1 VFPIYDVS
9 DSPADRPEALG
20 SKEKVWLMPEPR
32 HGLPAS
38 PHLFKAGR
46 PNTGENWAE
55 KACCEILKVLK
66 IPAAQYHLA
75 VRNGVQGVLAE
86 SFLPPRSSFVP
97 ANMFLSSI
105 DPAYNGTLRFYQT
118 RYTVSAALESLKLV
132 ALKGPL
138 HISDIYRDMSS
149 QDIFVGYLLFDAL
162 VGNTDR
168 HHENWGVVIV
178 EVEDPTM
185 VGKWNLTFHLAPSF
199 DHASS
204 LGRDLPDHK
213 RRKRLTTGDKRA
225 NVEAYAER
233 GRSAFFGADPVD
245 RTLTGRQI
253 VKSLVRLVPEPTR
266 TWAGGLVNLAPIH
279 LETIFQKM
287 PREFI
292 SEDAVRFAMRL
303 LAHNQGMIQEVAL
316 AL

>member
-20 SKEKVWLMPEPR
+20 SKEKVWLIPEPR
-32 HGLPAS
+32 HGLPAR

-55 KACCEILKVLK
+55 KACCEVLKVLK

-86 SFLPPRSSFVP
+86 SFLPPRAWFLP
-97 ANMFLSSI
+97 ANMFLSWS
-105 DPAYNGTLRFYQT
+105 DPAYDGTLRFHQT
-118 RYTVSAALESLKLV
+118 RYIVSTALESLMQF
-132 ALKGPL
+132 ALEPPL
-138 HISDIYRDMSS
+138 HISDMYRDMSAR
-149 QDIFVGYLLFDAL
+149 DLFVGYLLFDVL

-168 HHENWGVVIV
+168 HHENWGVVV
-178 EVEDPTM
+178 VEDWTM
-185 VGKWNLTFHLAPSF
+185 VGGSRFTFHLAPSF

-204 LGRDLPDHK
+204 LGRDLSNQK
-213 RRKRLTTGDKRA
+213 RRERLTTGDKRA
-225 NVEAYAER
+225 NVEAYADR
-233 GRSAFFGADPVD
+233 GRSAFFGADTVD
-245 RTLTGRQI
+245 RTLTGREI
-253 VKSLVRLVPEPTR
+253 VKSLIRLVPEPTR
-266 TWAGGLVNLAPIH
+266 TWAGRLVNLDSIH
-279 LETIFQKM
+279 LQRIFQKM

-292 SEDAVRFAMRL
+292 SEDAARFAMRL
-303 LAHNQGMIQEVAL
+303 LAHNQQMIQEVAL